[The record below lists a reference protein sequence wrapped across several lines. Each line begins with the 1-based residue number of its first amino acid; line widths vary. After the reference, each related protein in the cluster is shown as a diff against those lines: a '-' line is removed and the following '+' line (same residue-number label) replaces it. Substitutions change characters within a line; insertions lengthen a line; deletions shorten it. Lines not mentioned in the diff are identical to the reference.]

1 MISTIVSLSSIV
13 LSNSSEFGREVPRA
27 RTLRQDDYLEKYDDK
42 TIFYDVFHDGDK
54 VRLSGPPLLNLKT
67 MVESSGITSSGI
79 TPKDAYFSD
88 LDRTQNSWVAFDSAV
103 KYVSF
108 EGLGLK
114 ETVLVGKSYT
124 SVLSNSRVLVTK
136 SKNNDLRWIREW
148 IQFHVKNQ
156 GIDSV
161 LLYDNSSTDYTPS
174 DILESIQGIDGLRM
188 AIIVEW
194 PFKFGPQ
201 GGNWGGV
208 KNAPWDSDYTEYG
221 ILEHARHRFLKEA
234 DLVISCDI
242 DELVMSDDKR
252 DVIQV
257 MDSLDSKV
265 IAYQGRWINN
275 VPTRPQRDSETVS
288 FIDFGYFNPNDAPT
302 TQKWSIQPR
311 YCREAIQWK
320 THTIA
325 GLDVLKTK
333 KVSHRHFRGI
343 SNNWKTQRTKDQV
356 FDSKVHI
363 FDIDLELALVRA
375 GLKNLGSGEEYYGIE
390 TNYQLEPGNVRAT
403 EFMRLLNECSVDFA
417 MSEAK
422 AISPGEISSRIEI
435 SGRRLI
441 VKFIFN
447 GSSVRIIV
455 ESELLEH
462 NAWLNALFENRPR
475 SISGSKYV
483 LIDMQCDFAAA
494 RIVEMYVDQVHW
506 LISRISEV
514 AYEKF
519 SSIRSSDTEVPT
531 YWWNGRV
538 NFGDLIG
545 PMLVK
550 KISGRNVVNMKD
562 NDDPRP
568 SLVTVGSVL
577 NLMERENIDIWGTGL
592 IAPLHAKSIENLRRV
607 NPNRIHAVRGWKT
620 YKELT
625 EKMGWIVPRI
635 FGDPALLLPR
645 FYAPGSIE
653 NLNITVI
660 PHYLHANLF
669 NELSDDFNIINVED
683 SAENVI
689 SSIANSK
696 SVVSTSLHGIIVAQA
711 YGVPWT
717 WLRISDKTLAGD
729 QFKFEDFF
737 TVLDRSRVSESHV
750 SSGSIGNLV
759 IGNAATSASLPTN
772 KFSFNA
778 LLDAFPSDYAI

>member
-1 MISTIVSLSSIV
+1 MISTIVSLSPIV
-13 LSNSSEFGREVPRA
+13 ISKTSELGREIPREKS
-27 RTLRQDDYLEKYDDK
+27 LRQDDYLEKFDDK
-42 TIFYDVFHDGDK
+42 TIFYDVFRDGDK

-67 MVESSGITSSGI
+67 MVESSLITSGGI
-79 TPKDAYFSD
+79 MPKSTNFSD
-88 LDRTQNSWVAFDSAV
+88 LDRTQNSWVSFDSAV
-103 KYVSF
+103 KNVNF
-108 EGLGLK
+108 EGLGIK
-114 ETVLVGKSYT
+114 ETVLVGESYT
-124 SVLSNSRVLVTK
+124 SILSNSRVLVTK
-136 SKNNDLRWIREW
+136 SKNNDLRWIKEW
-148 IQFHVKNQ
+148 VQFHVNTQ

-161 LLYDNSSTDYTPS
+161 LLYDNSSTEYASS
-174 DILESIQGIDGLRM
+174 DILESIQGISGLRM

-242 DELVMSDDKR
+242 DELVMSDDMR

-257 MDSLDSKV
+257 MDSLDSKA

-275 VPTRPQRDSETVS
+275 VPTHPQKDSESVS
-288 FIDFGYFNPNDAPT
+288 FIDFGYFNPNEAPT

-320 THTIA
+320 THSIA

-343 SNNWKTQRTKDQV
+343 SNNWKTQRTKGQV
-356 FDSKVHI
+356 FDSNAHI
-363 FDIDLELALVRA
+363 FDKDLELALVRA
-375 GLKNLGSGEEYYGIE
+375 GLKNSGSLDKHSGIE
-390 TNYQLEPGNVRAT
+390 ISYQSERDNVRAT

-417 MSEAK
+417 MSEAI
-422 AISPGEISSRIEI
+422 ANSPGEISASIEI
-435 SGRRLI
+435 GGRSLI
-441 VKFIFN
+441 VKFIFSA
-447 GSSVRIIV
+447 SSIRINI
-455 ESELLEH
+455 ESELSEH
-462 NAWLNALFENRPR
+462 NTWLNALFANRQR
-475 SISGSKYV
+475 SISGSKYE
-483 LIDMQCDFAAA
+483 LINTQGDFSAAQL
-494 RIVEMYVDQVHW
+494 VNMYVDQVHW

-514 AYEKF
+514 SYEKF
-519 SSIRSSDTEVPT
+519 SSMRTADTEVPT

-545 PMLVK
+545 PMLIK
-550 KISGRNVVNMKD
+550 KISGRDVVNMKD

-568 SLVTVGSVL
+568 ALVTVGSVL
-577 NLMERENIDIWGTGL
+577 NLMERQNIDIWGTGL
-592 IAPLHAKSIENLRRV
+592 IAPLHAKSIENLRKV

-625 EKMGWIVPRI
+625 EKLGWTVPKI

-645 FYAPGSIE
+645 YYTPVSTE
-653 NLNITVI
+653 NSKISVI

-669 NELSDDFNIINVED
+669 KGISDNFNIINVED
-683 SAENVI
+683 TAENVI

-696 SVVSTSLHGIIVAQA
+696 VVVSTSLHGIIVAQA

-717 WLRISDKTLAGD
+717 WLRISDKALAGD

-759 IGNAATSASLPTN
+759 IGNAAATASLPVN

-778 LLDAFPSDYAI
+778 LIDAFPSDYAL